1 MRMSYQIDYRYYN
14 VNCLNKSWSN
24 FLVISRVFCFHFLIY
39 RWLSI
44 QTDRQIYWNMLS
56 IKLSFIVF
64 SILFVVLITETDAR
78 SLSLSQKELQS
89 IGSVMMTALSHHITD
104 KANHKVFGTFIL
116 EENENDFDISIDVDI
131 GYSETHNGE
140 LSGKVLDNL
149 SVRSAKL

>member
-1 MRMSYQIDYRYYN
+1 
-14 VNCLNKSWSN
+14 
-24 FLVISRVFCFHFLIY
+24 
-39 RWLSI
+39 
-44 QTDRQIYWNMLS
+44 MLS